1 VTSALTTVGLIER
14 LDAPTV
20 ALAEAVSL
28 AVRVEPE
35 LLRKMRLELFP
46 ATNAGLEADL
56 WFSPLIESRA
66 QSGIVF
72 QQGLAQLLRQRLA
85 EKIERL
91 EAAWRVTESVHRYV
105 SPAIL
110 AEEKLAYLALAGKY
124 DEMRELLRS
133 VVATLVSPRG
143 RRLAGWA
150 ARAIGRL
157 PEEAKSSEE
166 AQMLA
171 FGTSLR
177 LGDVGLRNVSA
188 GQTAEW
194 AGWLSPGDLE
204 TVAVG
209 VALLEEAVEFGPVGR
224 TLSHRLE
231 LPKTSPVMLELGWN
245 DGTQERSERIIVEPQ
260 NVKIVEIGPG
270 VAQIDIRT
278 VLGDSYWLTVPEPRE
293 RQSTQK
299 KIARVR
305 PPRVQITYDVEL
317 GGAIERKE
325 LPFVVG
331 VLADLSG
338 VPETSLPPLKGRK
351 FVEITPVNFD
361 DVLAA
366 FNPRLS
372 FPVDRTL
379 EEDGGQIRV
388 ELGFRGIDDF
398 GPAQVARQV
407 GPLRD
412 LLEARTRIGTFQS
425 LVSRDEKL
433 QHMIR
438 EALTSSGTTEL
449 SESSQAETGSQFDRI
464 SRVVEAASSLERT
477 GVQEL
482 VTAFVD
488 NVNLLSAANDLHAAI
503 SVGIAEIDSRLSR
516 QLREILH
523 HPEFLALES
532 TWRGLHYLLMQT
544 EVSEL
549 LKIRVLNVK
558 KTELFN
564 DLMEAPEFRESA
576 AFRKIYEEEYG
587 VFGGEPFGL
596 LVGAYEF
603 RESDDDVE
611 MLQSLSQ
618 IAATSHAPFLAGA
631 SPGILQLDSFA
642 SLGRVANVYETFES
656 SEYSRWR
663 QFRESDDSRYIG
675 LVLPHILLR
684 LPYDKTTAPVVEFDF
699 QEFTEAPHHME
710 LLWGNAA
717 FALAARVTGSF
728 AHYGWCVAIQGVEG
742 GGLVEGLPIATFAA
756 NGDNILKASTDVAI
770 TDRREVDLSRIGF
783 IPLVQGRSVELPAF
797 FSVNSVYRPGQYESS
812 AATEASRVD
821 GQLRY
826 VFAVS
831 RFAHYLLCMMRDKVG
846 SFMSREDCEQFL
858 NRWIAKYVL
867 QGDKESLAEKAKFPL
882 REARIEVEEVENK
895 RGSYRAVAYMRPHF
909 QLEELSVSLRCV
921 VLLPNSSKY
930 E

>member
-1 VTSALTTVGLIER
+1 VTVALTPVGLIDR

-46 ATNAGLEADL
+46 ATNAGIEADL

-72 QQGLAQLLRQRLA
+72 QKALAQLLRQRLA
-85 EKIERL
+85 ERIERL

-110 AEEKLAYLALAGKY
+110 AEEKLAYLALAGKNE
-124 DEMRELLRS
+124 EMRELLRS

-157 PEEAKSSEE
+157 PEEAKYSEE

-177 LGDVGLRNVSA
+177 LGDGGLRNVSA
-188 GQTAEW
+188 GQSAEW
-194 AGWLSPGDLE
+194 GAWLSPGDLE

-209 VALLEEAVEFGPVGR
+209 VTLLEEAVEFGPVGR

-231 LPKTSPVMLELGWN
+231 LPKTSPVTLELGWR
-245 DGTQERSERIIVEPQ
+245 DGTHERSERVILEPQ
-260 NVKIVEIGPG
+260 NVKVVEIGPG
-270 VAQIDIRT
+270 VTQIDIRT
-278 VLGDSYWLTVPEPRE
+278 VLGDSYWLTVPEPRK
-293 RQSTQK
+293 RPSAQK
-299 KIARVR
+299 KIARTR
-305 PPRVQITYDVEL
+305 PPRVRITYDVET
-317 GGAIERKE
+317 GGAIEVKE

-338 VPETSLPPLKGRK
+338 TRETALAELRNRN
-351 FVEITPVNFD
+351 FIEITPDNFNA
-361 DVLAA
+361 VFAA

-372 FPVDRTL
+372 FEVGSTL

-388 ELGFRGIDDF
+388 ELRFQTLDDF
-398 GPAQVARQV
+398 GPTQLARQV
-407 GPLRD
+407 EPLRD
-412 LLEARTRIGTFQS
+412 LLEARTRIVEFQS
-425 LVSRDEKL
+425 LLSRDEKL

-438 EALTSSGTTEL
+438 EALTSSGTSEF
-449 SESSQAETGSQFDRI
+449 SESSQAETGSRFDRV
-464 SRVVEAASSLERT
+464 SRVVEAASSLGRT
-477 GVQEL
+477 EVQEL

-488 NVNLLSAANDLHAAI
+488 NVNLHSAANDLRAAI

-516 QLREILH
+516 QLRDILH
-523 HPEFLALES
+523 HPEFQALES
-532 TWRGLHYLLMQT
+532 TWRGLQYLLMQT

-549 LKIRVLNVK
+549 LKIRVLNVQK
-558 KTELFN
+558 SELFN
-564 DLMEAPEFRESA
+564 DLTEASEFRESA
-576 AFRKIYEEEYG
+576 AFRKIYDEKYE
-587 VFGGEPFGL
+587 VFGDAPFGL

-603 RESDDDVE
+603 RETDDDVE
-611 MLQSLSQ
+611 MLQNLSRV
-618 IAATSHAPFLAGA
+618 ASVSHAPFLAA
-631 SPGILQLDSFA
+631 AAPGILQLDSFA
-642 SLGRVANVYETFES
+642 SLGRIANVYEMFES
-656 SEYSRWR
+656 AEYSQWR

-684 LPYDKTTAPVVEFDF
+684 LPYDKMTGGVVKFDF
-699 QEFTEAPHHME
+699 QEFTEAPHHTE

-717 FALAARVTGSF
+717 FALAARVAGSF
-728 AHYGWCVAIQGVEG
+728 ANYGWCAAIQGVEG

-756 NGDNILKASTDVAI
+756 NGDNILTGSTDVAI
-770 TDRREVDLSRIGF
+770 TDRRETELSRIGF
-783 IPLVQGRSVELPAF
+783 IPLVQGPSVDSPAF

-812 AATEASRVD
+812 TANEASQVD

-831 RFAHYLLCMMRDKVG
+831 RFAHYLLCMMRDKIG
-846 SFMSREDCEQFL
+846 SFMSREECEQFL
-858 NRWIAKYVL
+858 NHWIAKYVL
-867 QGDKESLAEKAKFPL
+867 QDDKASIAETAKFPL
-882 REARIEVEEVENK
+882 REAHIEVEAVENK
-895 RGSYRAVAYMRPHF
+895 PGSFRAVAYLRPHF
-909 QLEELSVSLRCV
+909 QLDELSVSLRCV
-921 VLLPNSSKY
+921 VLLPDSAR
-930 E
+930 

>member
-1 VTSALTTVGLIER
+1 MSELTPARLIER

-28 AVRVEPE
+28 AVRIEPE

-46 ATNAGLEADL
+46 DTNAGIEADL

-72 QQGLAQLLRQRLA
+72 DQGLAQLLRQRLA
-85 EKIERL
+85 ERVERL

-143 RRLAGWA
+143 RRFAGWA

-157 PEEAKSSEE
+157 PEEAKYSEE

-171 FGTSLR
+171 FGASLR
-177 LGDVGLRNVSA
+177 LGDAGLRSVSA

-194 AGWLSPGDLE
+194 AGWLAPGDLE

-209 VALLEEAVEFGPVGR
+209 VTLLEEAVEFGPVGR

-231 LPKTSPVMLELGWN
+231 LPKTSPLMLELGWN
-245 DGTQERSERIIVEPQ
+245 DGTQERSERVILEPQ

-270 VAQIDIRT
+270 VTQIDLRT
-278 VLGDSYWLTVPEPRE
+278 VLGDSYWLTIPEPRE
-293 RQSTQK
+293 RKSTQK
-299 KIARVR
+299 KIDRVR
-305 PPRVQITYDVEL
+305 PPRVQITYDVEV
-317 GGAIERKE
+317 GGAIEIKE

-331 VLADLSG
+331 VLADLTG
-338 VPETSLPPLKGRK
+338 VPERSLPPLRWRK
-351 FVEITPVNFD
+351 FVEITPDNFD

-366 FNPRLS
+366 LKPRLR
-372 FPVDRTL
+372 FLVDSTL

-388 ELGFRGIDDF
+388 EIGFQSMDDF

-412 LLEARTRIGTFQS
+412 LLEARTRIGAFQS
-425 LVSRDEKL
+425 LVSGDEKL

-438 EALTSSGTTEL
+438 EALTSSGTAEI
-449 SESSQAETGSQFDRI
+449 SQSTQVPGAQRFDRI
-464 SRVVEAASSLERT
+464 IQLVKAASGLEGTR
-477 GVQEL
+477 VHEL

-488 NVNLLSAANDLHAAI
+488 NVSLPLAVNDLHTAI
-503 SVGIAEIDSRLSR
+503 TVGITEIDSRLSR

-523 HPEFLALES
+523 HPEFQALES
-532 TWRGLHYLLMQT
+532 TWRGLHYLVMQT
-544 EVSEL
+544 ETSEL
-549 LKIRVLNVK
+549 LKIRVLNAK
-558 KTELFN
+558 KSELFN

-576 AFRKIYEEEYG
+576 AFRKIYEEAYG
-587 VFGGEPFGL
+587 VSGEPFGL

-603 RESDDDVE
+603 SKSDDDVA
-611 MLQSLSQ
+611 MLQTLSRL
-618 IAATSHAPFLAGA
+618 AETSHAPFLAA
-631 SPGILQLDSFA
+631 AAPGVLQLDSFA
-642 SLGRVANVYETFES
+642 SLGSVATLFETFES
-656 SEYSRWR
+656 PEYSRWH

-675 LVLPHILLR
+675 LVLPHVLLR
-684 LPYDKTTAPVVEFDF
+684 LPYGKTATPVVEFDF
-699 QEFTEAPHHME
+699 EELAEAPHHME

-717 FALAARVTGSF
+717 FALAACVTVSF
-728 AHYGWCVAIQGVEG
+728 AHYHWCAAIQGVDG
-742 GGLVEGLPIATFAA
+742 GGLVEGLPITTFAT
-756 NGDNILKASTDVAI
+756 NGGDIVNASTDVAI
-770 TDRREVDLSRIGF
+770 TDRQEMELSRIGF
-783 IPLVQGRSVELPAF
+783 IPLVQGRSIESPVF
-797 FSVNSVYRPGQYESS
+797 FNVNSVYRPAQYESS
-812 AATEASRVD
+812 AATGAIQVD

-826 VFAVS
+826 IFAVS
-831 RFAHYLLCMMRDKVG
+831 RFAHYVLCMMRDKIAG
-846 SFMSREDCEQFL
+846 FMSREQCEQFL
-858 NRWIAKYVL
+858 NRWIAKYIL
-867 QGDKESLAEKAKFPL
+867 YDDKASIAEKAKFPL
-882 REARIEVEEVENK
+882 REAHIEVEEVENNP
-895 RGSYRAVAYMRPHF
+895 GSFRVVAYLRPHF
-909 QLEELSVSLRCV
+909 QLDELSVSLRCV
-921 VLLPNSSKY
+921 VLLPVAAR
-930 E
+930 